1 MPRFVRVLLIVLLF
15 FLAFLSGVY
24 LGGHSYRLSPL
35 VGILPESVR
44 TFFFP
49 GDNVMQLEQ
58 QIEGILD
65 QSYYQPVDNSSL
77 ETNAINGMVASL
89 NDPYTV
95 YLDPRAFKTFND
107 HTQGTF
113 VGIGVTLEPK
123 NGQLVV
129 ISVIARS
136 PAQQADIRAG
146 DVILAVGGQPVA
158 GKAPDDAA
166 AMVRGA
172 AGTPVTLRLRRGT
185 QELDKS
191 VVRQSLEMPIVTDK
205 MLDHDGKKI
214 AYIKLEQFSVDAGA
228 KVRASLDNLVKGGA
242 QGVILD
248 LRDNGGGLLDEAVN
262 VGSVFIPNG
271 TIVSVGSRD
280 SGTQTFSARGDANAS
295 IPLVLLVNGNT
306 ASASEIVAGAV
317 KDDHRGTLIGEKTF
331 GKGVVQDLA
340 PLSNGGALKYTSGS
354 YYTPSGANINK
365 IGIQPDIPATD
376 DPNTPNDEVIDRGLA
391 LLAP

>member
-1 MPRFVRVLLIVLLF
+1 MLF
-15 FLAFLSGVY
+15 FLALLSGVY

-95 YLDPRAFKTFND
+95 YLDPRAFKAFND

-129 ISVIARS
+129 ISVIAQS

-280 SGTQTFSARGDANAS
+280 SGTQTYNARGDANAS

>member
-1 MPRFVRVLLIVLLF
+1 MAL
-15 FLAFLSGVY
+15 LSGVY
-24 LGGHSYRLSPL
+24 LGGHSYQLSPL
-35 VGILPESVR
+35 AGILPESVR

-77 ETNAINGMVASL
+77 ETNAVNGMVASL

-95 YLDPRAFKTFND
+95 YLDPRAFKAFND

-129 ISVIARS
+129 ISVIAQS

-191 VVRQSLEMPIVTDK
+191 VVRQSLEMPIVTDR

-262 VGSVFIPNG
+262 VGSVFIPSG

-280 SGTQTFSARGDANAS
+280 SGTQTYSARGDANAS

-331 GKGVVQDLA
+331 GKGVVQDLT